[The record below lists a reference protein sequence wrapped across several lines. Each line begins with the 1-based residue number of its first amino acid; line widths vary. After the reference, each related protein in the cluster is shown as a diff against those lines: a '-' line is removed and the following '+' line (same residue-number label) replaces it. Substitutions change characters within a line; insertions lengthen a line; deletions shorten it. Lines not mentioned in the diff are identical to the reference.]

1 MIGYKTENPNVEMGE
16 RWKRR
21 AGEATCMGTSSRCWG
36 ISVMAWA
43 VAWMWHGGRLNQQ
56 GVFASPKHGL
66 VIIYE
71 YEL

>member
-1 MIGYKTENPNVEMGE
+1 MEKTCGRGYLYGHEQSLLGDLGDGMGC
-16 RWKRR
+16 
-21 AGEATCMGTSSRCWG
+21 GLD
-36 ISVMAWA
+36 
-43 VAWMWHGGRLNQQ
+43 VARGRLNQQ